1 MSQSV
6 VAKQPNM
13 ALLENKRKELI
24 QGLANSKEYV
34 DLIPVDKQESFKNN
48 FLELATQDY
57 LLSIVDVKELVR
69 FTAYITKVG
78 LDIAP
83 SSKEVYIIPF
93 DTKVNNQKVMLP
105 QAIIPL
111 NGMQQLAYQKGFFL
125 ILEAVYKFD
134 DGSSESESKL
144 SRAQQAMLQTANP
157 KWIESHF
164 IGFDCIL
171 TDLKK
176 ELPTQ
181 VKFVDLNYIKAATKT
196 IKDERWKLQTW
207 RHKAV
212 RRAMGDFMIPKD
224 RKIDAFESIEHLN
237 DSVLAQV
244 DSCSSEYLNLENENA
259 LKQLGITLTKAN
271 GVAIAS
277 NYHGKEKYLEE
288 FGFTKN
294 GGSWSI
300 SYIEDAVV
308 TTPAEPKQPETKT
321 LPPKPP
327 QNQETPT
334 TITPAKKLFDYLSN
348 KKMTKEQIG
357 NFVSEVLGLTKEDTV
372 GINEVMSDLDALD
385 GMIQEYKAEFKQE
398 SLFDQQ

>member
-157 KWIESHF
+157 KWIEGHF

-212 RRAMGDFMIPKD
+212 RRAYGDFMIPKD
-224 RKIDAFESIEHLN
+224 RKIDVFESIENLN
-237 DSVLAQV
+237 DSILAQA
-244 DSCSSEYLNLENENA
+244 DNSSCEYLNLENENA
-259 LKQLGITLTKAN
+259 LKQLGITLTKAS
-271 GVAIAS
+271 GIAIAS

-308 TTPAEPKQPETKT
+308 TTPAEPKQQETKT
-321 LPPKPP
+321 LPPKP
-327 QNQETPT
+327 QNKETPT

-385 GMIQEYKAEFKQE
+385 QLAQEYKAEFKQE
-398 SLFDQQ
+398 SLFDQK

>member
-93 DTKVNNQKVMLP
+93 DTKVNTQKVMLP

-277 NYHGKEKYLEE
+277 NYHGKEKYLED
-288 FGFTKN
+288 FGFCKN

-308 TTPAEPKQPETKT
+308 TTPAEPKQQETKT
-321 LPPKPP
+321 LPPKP
-327 QNQETPT
+327 QNKETPT

-385 GMIQEYKAEFKQE
+385 QLAQEYKAEFKQE
-398 SLFDQQ
+398 SLFDQK

>member
-144 SRAQQAMLQTANP
+144 SRAQQAMLQTANSDWVD
-157 KWIESHF
+157 KHF

-196 IKDERWKLQTW
+196 IKDQKWKLQTW

-212 RRAMGDFMIPKD
+212 RRAYGDFMIPKD
-224 RKIDAFESIEHLN
+224 RKIDAFESIENLN
-237 DSVLAQV
+237 DSVLAQA
-244 DSCSSEYLNLENENA
+244 DSCSSEFLTLENENA
-259 LKQLGITLTKAN
+259 LRQLGVTLTKAN

-277 NYHGKEKYLEE
+277 NYHGKEKYLED
-288 FGFTKN
+288 FGFCKN

-308 TTPAEPKQPETKT
+308 TTPAEPKQQETKT
-321 LPPKPP
+321 LPPKP
-327 QNQETPT
+327 QNKETPT
-334 TITPAKKLFDYLSN
+334 IITPAKKLFDYLSN

-385 GMIQEYKAEFKQE
+385 GMVQEYKAEFKQE

>member
-1 MSQSV
+1 MS
-6 VAKQPNM
+6 NID
-13 ALLENKRKELI
+13 LIENKRKELAN
-24 QGLANSKEYV
+24 GLAINKQYL
-34 DLIPVDKQESFKNN
+34 DLIQVDKQESFKNN

-57 LLSIVDVKELVR
+57 LLTLVEVKELIR
-69 FTAYITKVG
+69 FAAYVTKIG
-78 LDIAP
+78 LDISP
-83 SSKEVYIIPF
+83 SSKEVYILPF

-125 ILEAVYKFD
+125 LLEAVYKFD

-157 KWIESHF
+157 KWVEEHF

-196 IKDERWKLQTW
+196 IKDDRWKLQTW

-212 RRAMGDFMIPKD
+212 RRAYGDFMIPKD
-224 RKIDAFESIEHLN
+224 RKIDAFESIENLN
-237 DSVLAQV
+237 DSILAQA
-244 DSCSSEYLNLENENA
+244 DSCSEFLTLENENA
-259 LKQLGITLTKAN
+259 LKQLGIKLNKAN

-277 NYHGKEKYLEE
+277 NFFGKEKYLEE

-334 TITPAKKLFDYLSN
+334 ITPAKKLFDYLSS
-348 KKMTKEQIG
+348 KQMTKGQIG
-357 NFVSEVLGLTKEDTV
+357 HFVSEVLGLTKEDSI
-372 GINEVMSDLDALD
+372 GINEVMVDLEALD
-385 GMIQEYKAEFKQE
+385 VLIQEYKAEFKQE

>member
-93 DTKVNNQKVMLP
+93 DTKVNTQKVMLP

-212 RRAMGDFMIPKD
+212 RRAYGDFMIPKD
-224 RKIDAFESIEHLN
+224 RKIDVFESIENLN
-237 DSVLAQV
+237 DSILAQA
-244 DSCSSEYLNLENENA
+244 DNSSCEFLTLDNENA
-259 LKQLGITLTKAN
+259 LKQLGVTLTKAN

-277 NYHGKEKYLEE
+277 NYHGKEKYLED
-288 FGFTKN
+288 FGFCKN

-308 TTPAEPKQPETKT
+308 TTPAEPKQQETKT
-321 LPPKPP
+321 LPPKP
-327 QNQETPT
+327 QNKETPT

-385 GMIQEYKAEFKQE
+385 QLAQEYKAEFKQE
-398 SLFDQQ
+398 SLFDQK

>member
-308 TTPAEPKQPETKT
+308 TTPAEPKQQETKT
-321 LPPKPP
+321 LPPKP
-327 QNQETPT
+327 QNKETPT

-385 GMIQEYKAEFKQE
+385 QLAQEYKAEFKQE
-398 SLFDQQ
+398 SLFDQK

>member
-212 RRAMGDFMIPKD
+212 RRAYGDFMIPKD
-224 RKIDAFESIEHLN
+224 RKIDVCESIENLN
-237 DSVLAQV
+237 DSILAQA
-244 DSCSSEYLNLENENA
+244 DNSSCEYLNLENENA
-259 LKQLGITLTKAN
+259 LKQLGVTLTKAN

-277 NYHGKEKYLEE
+277 NYHGKEKYLED
-288 FGFTKN
+288 FGFCKN

-308 TTPAEPKQPETKT
+308 TTPAEPKQQETKT
-321 LPPKPP
+321 LPPKP
-327 QNQETPT
+327 QNKETPT

-385 GMIQEYKAEFKQE
+385 QLAQEYKAEFKQE
-398 SLFDQQ
+398 SLFDQK

>member
-1 MSQSV
+1 MSQV
-6 VAKQPNM
+6 TVKQPNM

-24 QGLANSKEYV
+24 QGLANSKEHV

-212 RRAMGDFMIPKD
+212 RRAYGDFMIPKD
-224 RKIDAFESIEHLN
+224 RKIDVFESIENLN
-237 DSVLAQV
+237 DSILAQA
-244 DSCSSEYLNLENENA
+244 DNSSCEFLTLDNENA
-259 LKQLGITLTKAN
+259 LKQLGVTLTKAN

-277 NYHGKEKYLEE
+277 NYHGKEKYLED
-288 FGFTKN
+288 FGFCKN

-308 TTPAEPKQPETKT
+308 TTPAEPKQQETKT
-321 LPPKPP
+321 LPPKP
-327 QNQETPT
+327 QNKETPT

-385 GMIQEYKAEFKQE
+385 QLAQEYKAEFKQE

>member
-1 MSQSV
+1 MSQV
-6 VAKQPNM
+6 TVKQPNM

-144 SRAQQAMLQTANP
+144 SRAQQAMLQTANSDWVD
-157 KWIESHF
+157 KHF

-196 IKDERWKLQTW
+196 IKDQKWKLQTW

-212 RRAMGDFMIPKD
+212 RRAYGDFMIPKD
-224 RKIDAFESIEHLN
+224 RKIDAFESIENLN
-237 DSVLAQV
+237 DSILAQA
-244 DSCSSEYLNLENENA
+244 DSCSEFLTLENENA
-259 LKQLGITLTKAN
+259 LKQLGIKLNKAN

-277 NYHGKEKYLEE
+277 NFFGKEKYLEE

-334 TITPAKKLFDYLSN
+334 ITPAKKLFDYLSS
-348 KKMTKEQIG
+348 KQMTKGQIG
-357 NFVSEVLGLTKEDTV
+357 HFVSEVLGLTKEDSI
-372 GINEVMSDLDALD
+372 GINEVMVDLEALD
-385 GMIQEYKAEFKQE
+385 VLIQEYKAEFKQE

>member
-93 DTKVNNQKVMLP
+93 DTKVNTQKVMLP

-212 RRAMGDFMIPKD
+212 RRAYGDFMIPKD
-224 RKIDAFESIEHLN
+224 RKIDVFESIENLN
-237 DSVLAQV
+237 DSILAQA
-244 DSCSSEYLNLENENA
+244 DNSSCEFLTLDNENA
-259 LKQLGITLTKAN
+259 LKQLGVTLTKAN

-308 TTPAEPKQPETKT
+308 TTPAEPKQQETKT
-321 LPPKPP
+321 LPPKP
-327 QNQETPT
+327 QNKETPT
-334 TITPAKKLFDYLSN
+334 TITPEKKLFDYLSN

>member
-93 DTKVNNQKVMLP
+93 DTKVNTQKVMLP

-212 RRAMGDFMIPKD
+212 RRAYGDFMIPKD
-224 RKIDAFESIEHLN
+224 RKIDVFESIENLN
-237 DSVLAQV
+237 DSILAQA
-244 DSCSSEYLNLENENA
+244 DNSSCEYLTLDNENA
-259 LKQLGITLTKAN
+259 LKQLGVTLTKAN

-308 TTPAEPKQPETKT
+308 TTPAEPKQQETKT
-321 LPPKPP
+321 LPPKP
-327 QNQETPT
+327 QNKETPT

-385 GMIQEYKAEFKQE
+385 QLAQEYKAEFKQE
-398 SLFDQQ
+398 SLFDQK

>member
-1 MSQSV
+1 MSQV
-6 VAKQPNM
+6 TVKQPNM

-24 QGLANSKEYV
+24 QGLANSKEHV

-212 RRAMGDFMIPKD
+212 RRAYGDFMIPKD
-224 RKIDAFESIEHLN
+224 RKIDAFESIENLN
-237 DSVLAQV
+237 DSVLAQA
-244 DSCSSEYLNLENENA
+244 DSCSYEFLTLENENA

-271 GVAIAS
+271 GIAIAS

-308 TTPAEPKQPETKT
+308 TTPAEPKQQETKT
-321 LPPKPP
+321 LPPKP
-327 QNQETPT
+327 QNKETPT

-385 GMIQEYKAEFKQE
+385 QLAQEYKAEFKQE

>member
-157 KWIESHF
+157 RWVEEHF

-277 NYHGKEKYLEE
+277 NYHGKEKYLED
-288 FGFTKN
+288 FGFCKN

-308 TTPAEPKQPETKT
+308 TTPAEPKQQETKT
-321 LPPKPP
+321 LPPKP
-327 QNQETPT
+327 QNKETPT

-385 GMIQEYKAEFKQE
+385 QLAQEYKAEFKQE
-398 SLFDQQ
+398 SLFDQK

>member
-93 DTKVNNQKVMLP
+93 DTKVNTQKVMLP

-237 DSVLAQV
+237 DSVLAQA
-244 DSCSSEYLNLENENA
+244 DNSSCEYLTLDNENA
-259 LKQLGITLTKAN
+259 LKQLGVTLTKAN

-277 NYHGKEKYLEE
+277 NYHGKEKYLED
-288 FGFTKN
+288 FGFCKN

-308 TTPAEPKQPETKT
+308 TTPAEPKQQETKT
-321 LPPKPP
+321 LPPKP
-327 QNQETPT
+327 QNKETPT

-385 GMIQEYKAEFKQE
+385 QLAQEYKAEFKQE
-398 SLFDQQ
+398 SLFDQK

>member
-24 QGLANSKEYV
+24 QGLANSKEHV

-196 IKDERWKLQTW
+196 IKDDRWKLQTW

-212 RRAMGDFMIPKD
+212 RRAYGDFMIPKD
-224 RKIDAFESIEHLN
+224 RKIDVFESIENLN
-237 DSVLAQV
+237 DSILAQA
-244 DSCSSEYLNLENENA
+244 DNSSCEYLTLDNENA
-259 LKQLGITLTKAN
+259 LKQLGVTLTKAN

-321 LPPKPP
+321 LPPKP
-327 QNQETPT
+327 QNKETPT
-334 TITPAKKLFDYLSN
+334 IITPAKKLFDYLSN

>member
-1 MSQSV
+1 MSQV
-6 VAKQPNM
+6 TVKQPNM

-125 ILEAVYKFD
+125 LLEAVYKFD

-259 LKQLGITLTKAN
+259 LKQLGVTLTKAN

-277 NYHGKEKYLEE
+277 NYHGKEKYLED
-288 FGFTKN
+288 FGFCKN

-308 TTPAEPKQPETKT
+308 TTPAEPKQQETKT
-321 LPPKPP
+321 LPPKP
-327 QNQETPT
+327 QNKETPT

-385 GMIQEYKAEFKQE
+385 QLAQEYKAEFKQE
-398 SLFDQQ
+398 SLFDQK

>member
-24 QGLANSKEYV
+24 QGLANSKEHV

-196 IKDERWKLQTW
+196 IKDDRWKLQTW

-212 RRAMGDFMIPKD
+212 RRAYGDFMIPKD
-224 RKIDAFESIEHLN
+224 RKIDVFESIENLN
-237 DSVLAQV
+237 DSILAQA
-244 DSCSSEYLNLENENA
+244 DNSSCEYLTLDNENA
-259 LKQLGITLTKAN
+259 LKQLGVTLTKAN

-334 TITPAKKLFDYLSN
+334 TITPAKKLFDYLSS
-348 KKMTKEQIG
+348 KQMTKGQIG

>member
-1 MSQSV
+1 MSQV
-6 VAKQPNM
+6 TVKQPNM

-24 QGLANSKEYV
+24 QGLANSKEHV

-212 RRAMGDFMIPKD
+212 RRAYGDFMIPKD

-308 TTPAEPKQPETKT
+308 TTPAEPKQQETKT
-321 LPPKPP
+321 LPPKP
-327 QNQETPT
+327 QNKETPT

>member
-157 KWIESHF
+157 RWVEEHF

-212 RRAMGDFMIPKD
+212 RRAYGDFMIPKD
-224 RKIDAFESIEHLN
+224 RKIDVFESIENLN
-237 DSVLAQV
+237 DSILAQA
-244 DSCSSEYLNLENENA
+244 DNSSCEYLNLENENA

-308 TTPAEPKQPETKT
+308 TTPAEPKQQETKT
-321 LPPKPP
+321 LPPKP
-327 QNQETPT
+327 QNKETPT

-385 GMIQEYKAEFKQE
+385 QLAQEYKAEFKQE
-398 SLFDQQ
+398 SLFDQK

>member
-1 MSQSV
+1 MSQV
-6 VAKQPNM
+6 TVKQPNM

-157 KWIESHF
+157 KWIEGHF

-212 RRAMGDFMIPKD
+212 RRAYGDFMIPKD
-224 RKIDAFESIEHLN
+224 RKIDVFESIENLN
-237 DSVLAQV
+237 DSILAQA
-244 DSCSSEYLNLENENA
+244 DNSSCEYLNLENENA
-259 LKQLGITLTKAN
+259 LKQLGITLTKAS
-271 GVAIAS
+271 GIAIAS

-308 TTPAEPKQPETKT
+308 TTPAEPKQQETKT
-321 LPPKPP
+321 LPPKP
-327 QNQETPT
+327 QNKETPT

-385 GMIQEYKAEFKQE
+385 QLAQEYKAEFKQE
-398 SLFDQQ
+398 SLFDQK

>member
-93 DTKVNNQKVMLP
+93 DTKVNTQKVMLP

-308 TTPAEPKQPETKT
+308 TTPAEPKQQETKT
-321 LPPKPP
+321 LPPKP
-327 QNQETPT
+327 QNKETPT

>member
-212 RRAMGDFMIPKD
+212 RRAYGDFMIPKD
-224 RKIDAFESIEHLN
+224 RKIDVFESIENLN
-237 DSVLAQV
+237 DSILAQA
-244 DSCSSEYLNLENENA
+244 DNSSCEYLTLDNENA
-259 LKQLGITLTKAN
+259 LKQLGVTLTKAN

>member
-93 DTKVNNQKVMLP
+93 DTKVNTQKVMLP

-212 RRAMGDFMIPKD
+212 RRAYGDFMIPKD
-224 RKIDAFESIEHLN
+224 RKIDVFESIENLN
-237 DSVLAQV
+237 DSILAQA
-244 DSCSSEYLNLENENA
+244 DNSSCEYLNLENENA
-259 LKQLGITLTKAN
+259 LKQLGVTLTKAN

-277 NYHGKEKYLEE
+277 NYHGKEKYLED
-288 FGFTKN
+288 FGFCKN

-300 SYIEDAVV
+300 NYIEDAVV
-308 TTPAEPKQPETKT
+308 TTPAEPKQQETKT
-321 LPPKPP
+321 LPPKP
-327 QNQETPT
+327 QNKETPT

-385 GMIQEYKAEFKQE
+385 QLAQEYKAEFKQE
-398 SLFDQQ
+398 SLFDQK

>member
-1 MSQSV
+1 MS
-6 VAKQPNM
+6 NID
-13 ALLENKRKELI
+13 LIENKRKELAN
-24 QGLANSKEYV
+24 GLAINKQYL
-34 DLIPVDKQESFKNN
+34 DLIQVDKQESFKNN

-57 LLSIVDVKELVR
+57 LLTLVEVKELIR
-69 FTAYITKVG
+69 FAAYVTKIG
-78 LDIAP
+78 LDISP
-83 SSKEVYIIPF
+83 SSKEVYILPF

-125 ILEAVYKFD
+125 LLEAVYKFD

-157 KWIESHF
+157 KWVEEHF

-196 IKDERWKLQTW
+196 IKDDRWKLQTW

-212 RRAMGDFMIPKD
+212 RRAYGDFMIPKD
-224 RKIDAFESIEHLN
+224 RKIDVFESIENLN
-237 DSVLAQV
+237 DSILAQA
-244 DSCSSEYLNLENENA
+244 DSCSEFLTLENENA
-259 LKQLGITLTKAN
+259 LKQLGIKLNKAN

-277 NYHGKEKYLEE
+277 NFFGKEKYLEE

-334 TITPAKKLFDYLSN
+334 TITPAKKLFDYLSS
-348 KKMTKEQIG
+348 KQMTKGQIG

-385 GMIQEYKAEFKQE
+385 QLAQEYKAEFKQE
-398 SLFDQQ
+398 SLFDQK

>member
-93 DTKVNNQKVMLP
+93 DTRVNNQKVMLP

-171 TDLKK
+171 VDLKK

-212 RRAMGDFMIPKD
+212 RRAYGDFMIPKD
-224 RKIDAFESIEHLN
+224 RKIDAFESIENLN
-237 DSVLAQV
+237 DSVLAQA
-244 DSCSSEYLNLENENA
+244 DSCSYEFLTLENENA

-271 GVAIAS
+271 GIAIAS

-334 TITPAKKLFDYLSN
+334 ITPAKKLFDYLLN

-385 GMIQEYKAEFKQE
+385 QLAQEYKAEFKQE
-398 SLFDQQ
+398 SLFDQK

>member
-93 DTKVNNQKVMLP
+93 DTKVNTQKVMLP

-237 DSVLAQV
+237 DSVLAQA
-244 DSCSSEYLNLENENA
+244 DNSSCEYLNLDNENA
-259 LKQLGITLTKAN
+259 LKQLGVTLTKAN

-308 TTPAEPKQPETKT
+308 TTPAEPKQQETKT
-321 LPPKPP
+321 LPPKP
-327 QNQETPT
+327 QNKETPT

-385 GMIQEYKAEFKQE
+385 QLAQEYKAEFKQE
-398 SLFDQQ
+398 SLFDQK

>member
-93 DTKVNNQKVMLP
+93 DTKVNTQKVMLP

-212 RRAMGDFMIPKD
+212 RRAYGDFMIPKD
-224 RKIDAFESIEHLN
+224 RKIDVFESIENLN
-237 DSVLAQV
+237 DSILAQA
-244 DSCSSEYLNLENENA
+244 DNSSCEYLNLENENA
-259 LKQLGITLTKAN
+259 LKQLGITLTKAS
-271 GVAIAS
+271 GIAIAS

-308 TTPAEPKQPETKT
+308 TTPAEPKQQETKT
-321 LPPKPP
+321 LPPKP
-327 QNQETPT
+327 QNKETPT

-385 GMIQEYKAEFKQE
+385 QLAQEYKAEFKQE
-398 SLFDQQ
+398 SLFDQK

>member
-93 DTKVNNQKVMLP
+93 DTKVNTQKVMLP

-308 TTPAEPKQPETKT
+308 TTPAEPKQQETKT
-321 LPPKPP
+321 LPPKP
-327 QNQETPT
+327 QNKETPT

-385 GMIQEYKAEFKQE
+385 QLAQEYKAEFKQE
-398 SLFDQQ
+398 SLFDQK

>member
-1 MSQSV
+1 MSQV
-6 VAKQPNM
+6 TVKQPNM

-125 ILEAVYKFD
+125 LLEAVYKFD

-176 ELPTQ
+176 ELPIQ

-196 IKDERWKLQTW
+196 IKDDRWKLQTW

-212 RRAMGDFMIPKD
+212 RRAYGDFMIPKD
-224 RKIDAFESIEHLN
+224 RKIDAFESIENLN
-237 DSVLAQV
+237 DSILAQA
-244 DSCSSEYLNLENENA
+244 DSCSEFLTLENENA
-259 LKQLGITLTKAN
+259 LKQLGIKLNKAN

-277 NYHGKEKYLEE
+277 NFFGKEKYLEE

-308 TTPAEPKQPETKT
+308 TTPAEPKQSETKT

-334 TITPAKKLFDYLSN
+334 ITPAKKLFDYLSS
-348 KKMTKEQIG
+348 KQMTKSQIG
-357 NFVSEVLGLTKEDTV
+357 HFVSEVLGLTKEDTV
-372 GINEVMSDLDALD
+372 GINEVMVDLEALD
-385 GMIQEYKAEFKQE
+385 VLIQEYKAEFKQE

>member
-1 MSQSV
+1 MSQV
-6 VAKQPNM
+6 TVKQPNM

-24 QGLANSKEYV
+24 QGLANSKEHV

-398 SLFDQQ
+398 SLFDQK

>member
-93 DTKVNNQKVMLP
+93 DTKVNTQKVMLP

-224 RKIDAFESIEHLN
+224 RKIDVFESIENLN
-237 DSVLAQV
+237 DSILAQA
-244 DSCSSEYLNLENENA
+244 DNSSCEFLTLDNENA
-259 LKQLGITLTKAN
+259 LKQLGVTLTKAN

-308 TTPAEPKQPETKT
+308 TTPAEPKQQETKT
-321 LPPKPP
+321 LPPKP
-327 QNQETPT
+327 QNKETPT

-385 GMIQEYKAEFKQE
+385 QLAQEYKAEFKQE
-398 SLFDQQ
+398 SLFDQK

>member
-1 MSQSV
+1 MSQV
-6 VAKQPNM
+6 TVKQPNM

-277 NYHGKEKYLEE
+277 NYHGKEKYLED
-288 FGFTKN
+288 FGFCKN

-308 TTPAEPKQPETKT
+308 TTPAEPKQQETKT
-321 LPPKPP
+321 LPPKP
-327 QNQETPT
+327 QNKETPT

-385 GMIQEYKAEFKQE
+385 QLAQEYKAEFKQE
-398 SLFDQQ
+398 SLFDQK

>member
-93 DTKVNNQKVMLP
+93 DTKVNTQKVMLP

-212 RRAMGDFMIPKD
+212 RRAYGDFMIPKD
-224 RKIDAFESIEHLN
+224 RKIDVFESIENLN
-237 DSVLAQV
+237 DSILAQA
-244 DSCSSEYLNLENENA
+244 DNSSCEFLTLDNENA
-259 LKQLGITLTKAN
+259 LKQLGVTLTKAN

-308 TTPAEPKQPETKT
+308 TTPAEPKQQETKT
-321 LPPKPP
+321 LPPKP
-327 QNQETPT
+327 QNKETPT
-334 TITPAKKLFDYLSN
+334 TITPAKKLFDYLSS
-348 KKMTKEQIG
+348 KQMTKGQIG

-385 GMIQEYKAEFKQE
+385 QLAQEYKAEFKQE
-398 SLFDQQ
+398 SLFDQK